1 MKDISYGWEILG
13 GASGAALGVVP
24 SLGTCLQMHQEIE
37 VQQLL
42 RLFLYSCFTSVFVLE
57 WPLVL
62 FFFFLQ
68 KLKAIEQLK
77 EQAAAGKQ
85 LEKNQVRLRSV
96 HFIPGSFYS
105 KLHL

>member
-1 MKDISYGWEILG
+1 MAIGI
-13 GASGAALGVVP
+13 
-24 SLGTCLQMHQEIE
+24 I
-37 VQQLL
+37 
-42 RLFLYSCFTSVFVLE
+42 
-57 WPLVL
+57 

-96 HFIPGSFYS
+96 QFIPISFYS